1 MKYRRKGQ
9 TKDMADNNID
19 KLYQVLDAFEKAGK
33 DKKEIKK
40 IRTMLGKGKISE
52 ALEKIRELNNAK

>member
-52 ALEKIRELNNAK
+52 ALEKIREIN